1 MFEQNLCSQRLI
13 EVGGTCTEAED
24 SERYLCGAIAGMA
37 HREGGGGCGEGG
49 DVKRTSQGPFHFVR
63 SQGYTRSGKR
73 TLRWASVQAVCSG

>member
-24 SERYLCGAIAGMA
+24 SERHLCGAIVGMA

-49 DVKRTSQGPFHFVR
+49 DVKGPHKALPIPPVR
-63 SQGYTRSGKR
+63 RDTHGRANGR
-73 TLRWASVQAVCSG
+73 